1 MFAVLLGLA
10 FALCLVACGEEKAP
24 AEDAKKVEKK
34 CDLPTAPPYDKI
46 ERLRFNQLAV
56 ERNLPLYWVA
66 DANANKAIDPAEVA
80 ALRFYPTKGEWVAD
94 GAFTKAFE
102 EEYKNLILGNE
113 IHKAYTELVAMGEE
127 PKVLADRAMEHARG
141 LAVIEE
147 LDQGRPTLVRS
158 DLSKATDEEK
168 KLLAILLDAG
178 DLIDQLYARTSGI
191 TALAEKIP
199 ADDVAS
205 QSLFRRNWGPRC
217 VFPKTE
223 KNPACSAIP
232 GAPKPKVDVYP
243 AELQDEKGEFCKA
256 LEKRKDAK
264 ELLSPFTVV
273 VGEGDALKTRPYSE
287 VYGKEMGAIAAK
299 LDGAAAL
306 VTDPGEAALKTY
318 LYAAAQAFRD
328 NFWEPADEAWARM
341 SSTNSKWYLR
351 IAPDETYWEPCSQ
364 KAGFHMTL
372 ARVNPDSLAW
382 QKKLQPIQQEME
394 DKLAARIGAPY
405 KARSVTFHLPDFID
419 IVVNCG
425 DDRDPMGATIGQS
438 LPNWGPV
445 ANEGRGRTV
454 AMTNLYTDPDSL
466 ATRRSQASS
475 LFAVGSMANYTD
487 EDMPGLLN
495 TILHEAAHNL
505 GPSHEYKWK
514 GKTDQE
520 LFGGALASMVEELK
534 AQTSALWYVSLL
546 VEKGIL
552 TPEQARQTYTDDFF
566 WSFGHVSRG
575 MYTDTGQRKPYSQL
589 SAIHLGFLMDEGAVR
604 FDAEAPAAN
613 GTDKGAF
620 VLDYDKLPAA
630 IDKLMKIV
638 GDIKAKGDKAAAEEL
653 AKKYVDGDVVPMKLI
668 AERLLRYPKVNFVYA
683 VEE

>member
-1 MFAVLLGLA
+1 MQRIVTTSTVLLG
-10 FALCLVACGEEKAP
+10 FALALGLAACGEEKAP
-24 AEDAKKVEKK
+24 AEGAKKIGKK
-34 CDLPTAPPYDKI
+34 IEPPASAYDKI

-56 ERNLPLYWVA
+56 RLNLPLYWVR
-66 DANANKAIDPAEVA
+66 DANENKAIDPAEVA
-80 ALRFYPTKGEWVAD
+80 ALRFYPTKGEWVAN
-94 GAFTKAFE
+94 GAFTKTFE
-102 EEYKNLILGNE
+102 VAYAKIVALDEAPPVAAGAPAAD
-113 IHKAYTELVAMGEE
+113 KARRE
-127 PKVLADRAMEHARG
+127 
-141 LAVIEE
+141 AVVEE

-158 DLSKATDEEK
+158 DLRGLTAEEK
-168 KLLAILLDAG
+168 KLAAVLLAAG
-178 DLIDQLYARTSGI
+178 DIIDTLYARTSGI
-191 TALAEKIP
+191 AALAEKIP

-205 QSLFRRNWGPRC
+205 RSLFRRNWGPRC
-217 VFPKTE
+217 VCPKTE

-243 AELQDEKGEFCKA
+243 AEIQDDQGAFCQK

-273 VGEGDALKTRPYSE
+273 RGAGDALKTQPYSE
-287 VYGKEMGAIAAK
+287 AYEKEMLAVAAK
-299 LDGAAAL
+299 LDEAAAL
-306 VTDPGEAALKTY
+306 VADPIEAALKTY

-328 NFWEPADEAWARM
+328 NVWEPADEAWAKM
-341 SSTNSKWYLR
+341 SSTNSRWYLR

-372 ARVNPDSLAW
+372 ARINPDSLVW
-382 QKKLQPIQQEME
+382 QEKLQPVQQEME

-425 DDRDPMGATIGQS
+425 DDRDPIGATIGQS

-466 ATRRSQASS
+466 ATRRAQASS
-475 LFAVGSMANYTD
+475 LLAADTLDNYTD
-487 EDMPGLLN
+487 DDAPGLLN

-505 GPSHEYKWK
+505 GPAHEYKVK

-520 LFGGALASMVEELK
+520 IFGGALATLVEELK
-534 AQTSALWYVSLL
+534 AQTSALWYVSFL

-552 TPEQARQTYTDDFF
+552 TPELARQTYTDAFF
-566 WSFGHVSRG
+566 WSFGHISRG

-589 SAIHLGFLMDEGAVR
+589 AAIMVGFLLDKGAVR
-604 FDAEAPAAN
+604 FDPKAKAGN
-613 GTDKGAF
+613 GTDEGAF
-620 VLDYDKLPAA
+620 VIDYEKLPYA
-630 IDKLMKIV
+630 IDELMKIV
-638 GDIKAKGDKAAAEEL
+638 GDIKAKGDKKAAEEL
-653 AKKYVDGDVVPMKLI
+653 AKKYVDGDVVPMKLV
-668 AERLLRYPKVNFVYA
+668 ADRLLRFPKVSFVYA